1 MKSFLI
7 KFLVSLIILLSGGG
21 SLNAHTEKDT
31 APYSSI
37 KSLEKAEQLNLG
49 LEYIKRDYTVKSGA
63 PVTEKQGDKIH
74 ATDNEI
80 EEDETSSFKKHL
92 ETSKYFITDSYSQ
105 NHEYFCHYIKRRL
118 AIRKRFFYFS
128 SYKWYIIFGV
138 FRI

>member
-21 SLNAHTEKDT
+21 QLNAHTEKDT

-37 KSLEKAEQLNLG
+37 KSLQEAEHVDLG
-49 LEYIKRDYTVKSGA
+49 LEYLKKEYTLKSGV

-80 EEDETSSFKKHL
+80 EEDETSSYKKNL
-92 ETSKYFITDSYSQ
+92 EISKFFTTDSYSQ
-105 NHEYFCHYIKRRL
+105 THEYFCHYTKRRL